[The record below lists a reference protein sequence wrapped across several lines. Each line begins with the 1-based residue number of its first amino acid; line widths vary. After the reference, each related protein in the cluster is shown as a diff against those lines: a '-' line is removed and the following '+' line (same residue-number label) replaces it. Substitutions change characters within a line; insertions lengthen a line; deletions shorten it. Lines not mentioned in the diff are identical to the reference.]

1 VENTSFISAVVVFL
15 LVMDPVGNIPLFVA
29 LLRNVD
35 ESRRTLVIVREC
47 AIAFA
52 VLLVFVFAG
61 SKILELLGLTDS
73 SLGIA
78 GGVILFL
85 IALRMIFRHPDG
97 IFGLDNGGEPFIV
110 PMAIPAIAGPSA
122 LATVL
127 LLVSREPQRSF
138 EWIVALTVAMG
149 VTSLMLVFAERLAKW
164 IGERGLMAF
173 ERLMGLILT
182 AIAVQMLLKGIEG
195 FIQHLHAAP

>member
-1 VENTSFISAVVVFL
+1 MENTSFASAIVIFL
-15 LVMDPVGNIPLFVA
+15 LVMDPVGNIPLFVS
-29 LLRNVD
+29 LLRTVD
-35 ESRRTLVIVREC
+35 EKRRAWVIMREC
-47 AIAFA
+47 AIAFC
-52 VLLVFVFAG
+52 VLLAFIFGGGAF
-61 SKILELLGLTDS
+61 LNLLGLSET

-97 IFGLDNGGEPFIV
+97 VFGRESGGEPFIV
-110 PMAIPAIAGPSA
+110 PLAIPAIAGPTT

-127 LLVSREPQRSF
+127 LLVSRAPQRVL
-138 EWIVALTVAMG
+138 EWIVALTIAMA

-164 IGERGLMAF
+164 IGAQGLMAF

-182 AIAVQMLLKGIEG
+182 AIAVQMLLKGIEE
-195 FIQHLHAAP
+195 FVQHLHSLG

>member
-1 VENTSFISAVVVFL
+1 MENTSFASAVVVFL
-15 LVMDPVGNIPLFVA
+15 LVMDPVGNIPMFVS

-35 ESRRTLVIVREC
+35 EKRRARVIVREC

-52 VLLVFVFAG
+52 VLLAFVFCG
-61 SKILELLGLTDS
+61 GYFLRLLGLSDT

-97 IFGLDNGGEPFIV
+97 IFGQDYGGEPFIV
-110 PMAIPAIAGPSA
+110 PLAIPAIAGPSA
-122 LATVL
+122 LATVI
-127 LLVSREPQRSF
+127 LLVSREPQRTL
-138 EWIVALTVAMG
+138 EWIVALTVAMA
-149 VTSLMLVFAERLAKW
+149 VTSLLLVFAERLSKW

-195 FIQHLHAAP
+195 FVQHLHSLG

>member
-1 VENTSFISAVVVFL
+1 LENTSFVSAVVIFL

-35 ESRRTLVIVREC
+35 EKRRTLVIVREC

-52 VLLVFVFAG
+52 VLLLFVFAG

-97 IFGLDNGGEPFIV
+97 VFGQDYGGEPFIV

-127 LLVSREPQRSF
+127 LLVSREPQRTL
-138 EWIVALTVAMG
+138 EWIVALTVAMA
-149 VTSLMLVFAERLAKW
+149 VTSMMLVFAERLAKW

-195 FIQHLHAAP
+195 FIQHLHSQA

>member
-1 VENTSFISAVVVFL
+1 MENTSFASAVVVFL
-15 LVMDPVGNIPLFVA
+15 LVMDPVGNIPMFVS

-35 ESRRTLVIVREC
+35 EKRRARVIVREC

-52 VLLVFVFAG
+52 VLLAFVFCG
-61 SKILELLGLTDS
+61 GYFLKLLGLSDT

-97 IFGLDNGGEPFIV
+97 IFGQDYGGEPFIV
-110 PMAIPAIAGPSA
+110 PLAIPAIAGPSA
-122 LATVL
+122 LATVI
-127 LLVSREPQRSF
+127 LLVSREPQRTL
-138 EWIVALTVAMG
+138 EWIVALTVAMA
-149 VTSLMLVFAERLAKW
+149 VTSLLLVFAERLSKW

-195 FIQHLHAAP
+195 FVQHLHSLG